1 MNLPFSRRT
10 QFVLLGIV
18 VIVVLLV
25 ASLGLSYN
33 TLVSKDQNV
42 SAQWAQVENQI
53 QRKFDLIPQL
63 VTISK
68 DYQQFEKTLLQ
79 NLTALRSAWTNHS
92 GIPQGMNLS
101 NLASLF
107 LANWVSVVENNP
119 DLKSIQVIEDL
130 FFEVTGTENR
140 IAFER
145 LRYNDGVRDFN
156 TAVLSFPSNIAAG
169 LFGFQQRPYF
179 DPIPGG
185 P

>member
-1 MNLPFSRRT
+1 
-10 QFVLLGIV
+10 
-18 VIVVLLV
+18 
-25 ASLGLSYN
+25 
-33 TLVSKDQNV
+33 
-42 SAQWAQVENQI
+42 
-53 QRKFDLIPQL
+53 
-63 VTISK
+63 
-68 DYQQFEKTLLQ
+68 
-79 NLTALRSAWTNHS
+79 
-92 GIPQGMNLS
+92 MNLS

-119 DLKSIQVIEDL
+119 DLKSIRVIEDL

-169 LFGFQQRPYF
+169 VFGFQQRPYF